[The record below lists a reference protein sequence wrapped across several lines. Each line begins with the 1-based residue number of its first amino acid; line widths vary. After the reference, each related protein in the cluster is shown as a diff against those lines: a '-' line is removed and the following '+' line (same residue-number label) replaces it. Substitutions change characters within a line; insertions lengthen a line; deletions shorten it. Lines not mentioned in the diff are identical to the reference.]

1 MIPPATIADLQE
13 DMMTTGV
20 MWRRVVAW
28 LIDGALIGMIAAA
41 LWSLCV
47 VIGVVTF
54 GLGIGV
60 FGALPLVPLL
70 YHWLTMASPMS
81 ASPGQ
86 AIMGLVVRHND
97 DLGPISPL
105 QALAFTVL
113 LYLTIALGA
122 LWVLVVLVTRHHR
135 TFHDMLS
142 GVVVVRARALSRATA
157 FWNMCDAARYQR

>member
-28 LIDGALIGMIAAA
+28 LIDGALIGMIAAT

-122 LWVLVVLVTRHHR
+122 LWVLVALVTRHHR

-157 FWNMCDAARYQR
+157 FWNMRDAARYQR